1 MGLNETIFLKA
12 SVLMINAFIG
22 TQYIFIDTLISIF
35 LYNSEQFSID
45 SYLILEEGIEVCMQS
60 TVTL

>member
-1 MGLNETIFLKA
+1 
-12 SVLMINAFIG
+12 MINAFIG
-22 TQYIFIDTLISIF
+22 TQYIFIDTLISIY